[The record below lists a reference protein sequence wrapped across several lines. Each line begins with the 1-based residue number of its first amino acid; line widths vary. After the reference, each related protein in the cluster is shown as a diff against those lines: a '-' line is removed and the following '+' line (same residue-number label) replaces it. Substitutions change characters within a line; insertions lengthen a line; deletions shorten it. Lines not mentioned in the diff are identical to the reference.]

1 MNWTVYLLTCADG
14 TLYCGITR
22 DVSRRLDE
30 HNGLV
35 PGGARYT
42 RSRRPV
48 TLFGSVVVKD
58 RSEALKLELAIKRM
72 KRAEKMAFFQ
82 NATPAPAPK
91 R

>member
-1 MNWTVYLLTCADG
+1 MNWTVYLLTCSDN

-30 HNGLV
+30 HNGLA

-48 TLFGSVVVKD
+48 MLFGSIAVKD
-58 RSEALKLELAIKRM
+58 RSEALRLELRIKRM
-72 KRAEKMAFFQ
+72 KRAQKLAFFQ
-82 NATPAPAPK
+82 GAAPQP
-91 R
+91 